1 MSHPGTSPRRHS
13 IDMET
18 NTMMT
23 RFLPI
28 LTVALWALSAPR
40 TLFAA
45 SLMAPVAVHVSR
57 PAPDTVRTGQMVLVG
72 QGAGANPA
80 PDTVRTGQMVLVGQ
94 GAVAS
99 PAPDTVRTGQMVL
112 VGQGAG
118 ANPAPDTVRTGQMV
132 LVGKPQIAAAPDT
145 VRTGQLVLVGKAKRG
160 VARNKTGK
168 EPRLPVGRGL

>member
-1 MSHPGTSPRRHS
+1 
-13 IDMET
+13 
-18 NTMMT
+18 MMT

-57 PAPDTVRTGQMVLVG
+57 PAPDTVRTGQM
-72 QGAGANPA
+72 A
-80 PDTVRTGQMVLVGQ
+80 LVGQ

>member
-57 PAPDTVRTGQMVLVG
+57 
-72 QGAGANPA
+72 PA